1 MSISVYIL
9 PIFILF
15 AFLCAFFK
23 KVDVYNSFITGV
35 NSAIEL
41 LLSIFPYIL
50 AVMVA
55 SELFEK
61 SGLSDLVV
69 KTLKPLFDFLG
80 VPSEL
85 TKLILFKPLSGSGA
99 LAMLT
104 EIYQTYGT
112 ESYISK
118 CASCIFSSSETV
130 FYVGAIYFSKC
141 KSKKIPSAIAISL
154 ISSFLSCIFACL
166 ICKLF

>member
-118 CASCIFSSSETV
+118 
-130 FYVGAIYFSKC
+130 
-141 KSKKIPSAIAISL
+141 
-154 ISSFLSCIFACL
+154 
-166 ICKLF
+166 